1 MNNDISA
8 SITSAFYQTSG
19 TEWLIFI
26 TALVYVILAAI
37 ENVWCWLFG
46 ILSSVLSVY
55 LCYTGNLFLESGLQV
70 FYVIMGIYGWYEWL
84 KGSEQNRELK
94 IVSFSLLKN
103 IPIFSIGCII
113 WIILGLLSSNY
124 STQAMPF
131 LDGFI
136 TAFSVV
142 ATWMTAKKIIE
153 NWLYWIIIDA
163 LAIVLYASRDFY
175 LIALLYII
183 YTLIALAG
191 YLKWKNKLNAL
202 SA

>member
-26 TALVYVILAAI
+26 TALLYVILAAI

-46 ILSSVLSVY
+46 ILSSTLSVY

-103 IPIFSIGCII
+103 IPLFSIGCII

-163 LAIVLYASRDFY
+163 LAIILYASRDFY

>member
-46 ILSSVLSVY
+46 ILSSILSVY